1 MTAAITRDHRV
12 MAAVGE
18 TLIRAG
24 GQAGESAIPP
34 SGQPL
39 GGLIS
44 VYPTPATGEPPM
56 LPVTATSPS
65 Q

>member
-1 MTAAITRDHRV
+1 LPRQIGDSA
-12 MAAVGE
+12 
-18 TLIRAG
+18 TL
-24 GQAGESAIPP
+24 P
-34 SGQPL
+34 GQP

-56 LPVTATSPS
+56 LPCTATSPS